1 MCFKLTGPR
10 KYALVSTENT
20 HLHYLPFHDYSR
32 SIFRW
37 HISRKVLKIAFRSL
51 QIWKFPGEDTP
62 RSPYKPPA
70 FGTRDNASP
79 APSVTKNLATALVL
93 WIWPLAFFWRHS
105 KDYIKNRGYVSW
117 RACALRICQL
127 SSITLICQNF
137 IVFTYEFLSR
147 TERRNLQRRFQANC
161 IALLFWKR
169 VWIRDILIECT
180 ERFFSGYARSSSL
193 NFVVMNKILLVVLRM
208 KKTQTLSWST

>member
-1 MCFKLTGPR
+1 M
-10 KYALVSTENT
+10 
-20 HLHYLPFHDYSR
+20 
-32 SIFRW
+32 FRW
-37 HISRKVLKIAFRSL
+37 HYISRKVLKIAFRSL

-62 RSPYKPPA
+62 RPPYKPPA

-117 RACALRICQL
+117 RAWTLRICQL
-127 SSITLICQNF
+127 SSITLICQNV

-161 IALLFWKR
+161 IALFWKR
-169 VWIRDILIECT
+169 VWIRDILIEFT
-180 ERFFSGYARSSSL
+180 ERFFSGFARLSFL
-193 NFVVMNKILLVVLRM
+193 NFVVMNKILLVVLRI